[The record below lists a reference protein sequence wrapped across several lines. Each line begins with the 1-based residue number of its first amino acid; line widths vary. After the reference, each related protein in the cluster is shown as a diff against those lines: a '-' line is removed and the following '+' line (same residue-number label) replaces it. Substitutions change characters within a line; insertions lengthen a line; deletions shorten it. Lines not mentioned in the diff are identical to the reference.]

1 MLSEGIDARPKE
13 IRPMRFH
20 RIIYGPRSPDS
31 HRVVA
36 YDLAAVKYTRLL
48 RTATFNTTDLYAIT
62 LMLEGAESV
71 DYLPNPLS
79 LPLCSHRFRDTVLA
93 LCPGQ
98 VEFVP
103 VRLHSPSGVNEQ
115 YLFMNV
121 LNCIDC
127 VDMDRSLVPRR
138 TTEKRPHVI
147 EFAFAPDRIPNG
159 THILRVPEAVSPIF
173 LSETLARSFT
183 GGFTGFGFLPNR
195 V

>member
-1 MLSEGIDARPKE
+1 
-13 IRPMRFH
+13 MRFH
-20 RIIYGPRSPDS
+20 QVIYGPKPPDS
-31 HRVVA
+31 HQVVA
-36 YDLAAVKYTRLL
+36 YDLANINHTRLW
-48 RTATFNTTDLYAIT
+48 RAETFTPADLHAIT
-62 LMLEGAESV
+62 VMLEGSESV

-79 LPLCSHRFRDTVLA
+79 LPLCSHRFCDTVLA

-98 VEFVP
+98 VEFIP
-103 VRLHSPSGVNEQ
+103 VRLHSPAGVNEQ

-127 VDMDRSLVPRR
+127 VDMDRSLVTNRPNR
-138 TTEKRPHVI
+138 KRQHVI
-147 EFAFAPDRIPNG
+147 EFAFADDRIPDG
-159 THILRVPEAVSPIF
+159 VHILRVPEAVSSIF